1 MFGGADL
8 GSVYAN
14 VDLKTGKLATGIA
27 KSKAMMTGL
36 DRSMVASTS
45 KMGGAQAG
53 LTNLGAKLSNLNGI
67 GGKTTNVIG
76 NLGATLGT
84 LGKVEL
90 GAAAFVALGAGLAMC
105 VKAAMEVQK
114 VTAETNAI
122 IKTTGGVANVTT
134 AEIQKLS
141 TAIMMKTGYD
151 DEAVQSGA
159 NMMLTFR
166 NVRNE
171 VGKDNDIFDQSIVSM
186 TDLARK
192 MGLDL
197 PQAAIK
203 IGKAL
208 NDPVRGL
215 LNLRR
220 FGIMFSESQ
229 EAMIKKLA
237 KSGDLLGAQKIVLGE
252 IRHEMGGV
260 AEAYGKTL
268 PGQID
273 IAKESFKNL
282 METVGM
288 AVIPSLTSDVKALID
303 VFKALSALKVPQ
315 VFGFVA
321 KLALSGYF
329 IPVIGGLKLVYDVSK
344 GILHTFQDIGKRK
357 VEVDTKGAIKDIEDL
372 RNVGNAAGRR
382 LFGPVP
388 LKPEVDVG
396 PAEANIRDLVGE
408 YDRWK
413 KLAAEKHKIDVET
426 KAAEENLKTLS
437 QIVAALDA
445 DLADLTAEITGLGK
459 KLADELAIEGL
470 PAITPDVMKGMLA
483 GFAGLSPAIRKGAS
497 DMMKD
502 IIDALAAANPVIK
515 ENSSAMM
522 ENISLAIE
530 QVDAKDRTAKT
541 MADIISTIVTAY
553 SAMDSATAGL
563 VDKLV
568 TGMKSLD
575 PEVRK
580 EAGAITGQIVQG
592 LAAGHPLIQEH
603 MDEIGKAIQDGI
615 NKVPADKMTDLKMVE
630 IIGSVIAAYGPLDA
644 STTELLANLQKLA
657 AGMPINPQ
665 IGDAQGDPKPSVEE
679 KHAEIQTWLDGNFLH
694 PKLGETK
701 GLSPETLAVTIWG
714 RIQAGLD
721 ANPVN
726 PVVGPTKTK
735 ISPTIQW
742 PTNEAAG
749 AYMAGKIMAGMQ
761 GYFDTNMANPIVG
774 AAGGGATDMVNNLQK
789 AWEKMLTTV
798 SGIDLRTWGEQNLQY
813 LNKSFNEASDAIY
826 SVTLSYSGMNEEM
839 SRAAQTNFANLN
851 VQLAG
856 ANANLNE
863 MDAALQA
870 SDASI
875 ASWQHQIDQN
885 NASIARYQHD
895 NELAGRAIAGFN
907 KEIEASDK
915 TIEGYNKSIEESNK
929 RLSEY
934 QAAIDRFS
942 NIKITGEAAADE
954 KSFRTTQAINNLQLG
969 ILRAEKDH
977 NYELAA
983 KLTLQKEELEKQKAI
998 DDLVASTTYDP
1009 QRRQIQAALDPLH
1022 DQSATIEEILGGIKS
1037 NQSAIV
1043 AETALQVG
1051 LNAQIEQQ
1059 RVIQEGINA
1068 KIAEQQALIDYTN
1081 WAIDKLN
1088 DQNYELEQTITRE
1101 RDRVYDLRLE
1111 YDECVR
1117 NVKNLETAINEM
1129 GANAVARWN
1138 EITAAI
1144 DKANAAAGGS
1154 AASYQRG
1161 GPVGPG
1167 GGTVEYGEFV
1177 LSKPMLKAMG
1187 SPRMSPVN
1195 VNYSGGDT
1203 VVHSHTYL
1211 NGREI
1216 AHDVSREIG
1225 RNASAYSRSGGRY

>member
-1 MFGGADL
+1 
-8 GSVYAN
+8 
-14 VDLKTGKLATGIA
+14 
-27 KSKAMMTGL
+27 
-36 DRSMVASTS
+36 
-45 KMGGAQAG
+45 
-53 LTNLGAKLSNLNGI
+53 
-67 GGKTTNVIG
+67 
-76 NLGATLGT
+76 
-84 LGKVEL
+84 
-90 GAAAFVALGAGLAMC
+90 
-105 VKAAMEVQK
+105 MEVQK

-789 AWEKMLTTV
+789 AWDILNKTAIYGWSQATEIALGRFGQMEEGIVDLGGNVRKLREEYASMAKDTPEAAAKLAELNTEVAKTTV
-798 SGIDLRTWGEQNLQY
+798 EMEPQILAWRNMRGALDEANISLKNYDDQIAASEKSIAGLEKQQTA
-813 LNKSFNEASDAIY
+813 LND
-826 SVTLSYSGMNEEM
+826 
-839 SRAAQTNFANLN
+839 
-851 VQLAG
+851 
-856 ANANLNE
+856 
-863 MDAALQA
+863 ALQK
-870 SDASI
+870 SKD
-875 ASWQHQIDQN
+875 
-885 NASIARYQHD
+885 
-895 NELAGRAIAGFN
+895 ELQSLSTVKIAG
-907 KEIEASDK
+907 EGAASDK
-915 TIEGYNKSIEESNK
+915 
-929 RLSEY
+929 
-934 QAAIDRFS
+934 
-942 NIKITGEAAADE
+942 
-954 KSFRTTQAINNLQLG
+954 SFVLEQQSRQLQLA
-969 ILRAEKDH
+969 IMQAEDAK
-977 NYELAA
+977 NYELASQ
-983 KLTLQKEELEKQKAI
+983 LTLQKEVVNRQKEEA
-998 DDLVASTTYDP
+998 DLQADITYDP
-1009 QRRQIQAALDPLH
+1009 QKRELEKLLDPLGQQEMSYDDIKARIIELTLNTIPSQQKAYDDITGRIDAQRLELEAIKTAH
-1022 DQSATIEEILGGIKS
+1022 DEAAVK
-1037 NQSAIV
+1037 V
-1043 AETALQVG
+1043 AFYSEQVE
-1051 LNAQIEQQ
+1051 LM
-1059 RVIQEGINA
+1059 A
-1068 KIAEQQALIDYTN
+1068 KNFLTRYDEMIAKAKE
-1081 WAIDKLN
+1081 LN
-1088 DQNYELEQTITRE
+1088 DLTG
-1101 RDRVYDLRLE
+1101 
-1111 YDECVR
+1111 
-1117 NVKNLETAINEM
+1117 
-1129 GANAVARWN
+1129 GAG
-1138 EITAAI
+1138 
-1144 DKANAAAGGS
+1144 AGGP
-1154 AASYQRG
+1154 ANYQTG

-1177 LSKPMLKAMG
+1177 LSKPMLRAMG
-1187 SPRMSPVN
+1187 GMPRMSPVN

-1203 VVHSHTYL
+1203 IVHSHTYL